1 MILSQLHPN
10 LHSGLYQ
17 GLILFLNPYSP
28 TIPMSLPQG
37 SRSTSLAARSCSLTC
52 DPASPD
58 DRLFEA
64 LLDRMTTIS
73 DSDILYAMS
82 TVQDLRI
89 DEDINTCF
97 TCVFGIVTA
106 CLML

>member
-1 MILSQLHPN
+1 MRP
-10 LHSGLYQ
+10 G
-17 GLILFLNPYSP
+17 
-28 TIPMSLPQG
+28 
-37 SRSTSLAARSCSLTC
+37 R
-52 DPASPD
+52 ASPD

-64 LLDRMTTIS
+64 LLNRMTTIS

-89 DEDINTCF
+89 DEDINTCL
-97 TCVFGIVTA
+97 TCVFDIVTA